1 MDRTYLDSSN
11 VASAGYDD
19 KTCTLEIEFRNGGI
33 YQYFDVP
40 RSIYD
45 QLIGGG
51 SAGSFLHQ
59 QIRGV
64 FRYARV

>member
-1 MDRTYLDSSN
+1 MHREYLNSSN

-19 KTCTLEIEFRNGGI
+19 ATRTLEIEFHSGGI

-40 RSIYD
+40 RPIFEG
-45 QLIGGG
+45 LM
-51 SAGSFLHQ
+51 SAGSPGGFLHE

-64 FRYARV
+64 FRYARM

>member
-1 MDRTYLDSSN
+1 MYRVPLSSSN

-19 KTCTLEIEFRNGGI
+19 DSGTLEVEFHSGGI

-40 RSIYD
+40 RAIYEE
-45 QLIGGG
+45 LV
-51 SAGSFLHQ
+51 SAGSPGSVLHQ

-64 FRYARV
+64 FRYARI